1 MDGLDLITTQL
12 GMVLVV
18 MEVEM
23 EVVMVM
29 VEAVEMAN
37 QALLEV

>member
-29 VEAVEMAN
+29 AEAVEMAN